1 MSAATTITAS
11 ASCLTRGTGHTP
23 MGDTGMCFYLLQ
35 NWQNSKR
42 NSPLFGNSTLSGYPS
57 TWNPAEKDIKTMPPQ
72 SGAGRTPTKRKRNRL
87 PGIVISRGSRQT
99 VVPRFGGFGYFMPRC
114 LCPCQQKA
122 QEERGRTEGTHGA
135 YQTPEGTG
143 ASGQIPL

>member
-1 MSAATTITAS
+1 MIEITAEVR
-11 ASCLTRGTGHTP
+11 AAIDRAA
-23 MGDTGMCFYLLQ
+23 GDMELAGDEYIELADGLIHC
-35 NWQNSKR
+35 KKCH
-42 NSPLFGNSTLSGYPS
+42 GN
-57 TWNPAEKDIKTMPPQ
+57 
-72 SGAGRTPTKRKRNRL
+72 
-87 PGIVISRGSRQT
+87 RQT
-99 VVPRFGGFGYFMPRC
+99 VVPRFGGSGYFMPRC